1 LDAIIERCCGL
12 DVHRDTVVA
21 CVLVGPL
28 DQKPR
33 KQIRTFSTMAK
44 GLSELQ
50 EWLQQEGCTHAAME
64 STGVYWKPVYST
76 LEGYLDLKLANAQRV
91 KNVPGSKTDASDAE
105 WIAKLLRA
113 GLIAGSF
120 IPNKDIRELRELT
133 RYRKKLLSNATA
145 EKNRILKV
153 LESAG
158 IKLASV
164 IADVFGVTGRA
175 LLEQLMTQGQF
186 DKEMVQS
193 IAKGQIRQKVP
204 LIMEASSAQLSVKE
218 RFLIRQSWNH
228 LMFLEQ
234 SISELDAQISEILEP
249 YREDVERVQ
258 SIPGMDKKS
267 VAAVVGEIGIDMGRF
282 VSEHHLASW
291 AGLSPGNNESA
302 GKKLFSN
309 RPGKSSY

>member
-1 LDAIIERCCGL
+1 MDAIIERCCGL

-21 CVLVGPL
+21 CVLAGPL

-33 KQIRTFSTMAK
+33 KQIRTFSTMTK
-44 GLSELQ
+44 GLAELL

-64 STGVYWKPVYST
+64 STGVYWKPIYAT
-76 LEGYLDLKLANAQRV
+76 LEGYLDLKLANAQRI
-91 KNVPGSKTDASDAE
+91 KNVPGRKTDVSDAE
-105 WIAKLLRA
+105 WIAKLLRS
-113 GLIAGSF
+113 GLVAGSF

-133 RYRKKLLSNATA
+133 RYRKKLLYNYTA

-175 LLEQLMTQGQF
+175 LLEQLMAKGQF
-186 DKEMVQS
+186 DKETAQS
-193 IAKGQIRQKVP
+193 LAKGQIRQKVP
-204 LIMEASSAQLSVKE
+204 LIMEASSAQLSTKE

-234 SISELDAQISEILEP
+234 SISEIDKQIDEILEP
-249 YREDVERVQ
+249 YRDDVERIQ
-258 SIPGMDKKS
+258 TIPGMDKTS
-267 VAAVVGEIGIDMGRF
+267 VSAVIGEIGVDIDRF
-282 VSEHHLASW
+282 ISERHLASW
-291 AGLSPGNNESA
+291 AGLSPGNNQSA
-302 GKKLFSN
+302 GKKTP
-309 RPGKSSY
+309 PGQLREIPI